1 MSTTISDDTPR
12 PKGLC
17 HIQRRSLVSGMR
29 RLRDLERSPT
39 NTSRIGDSSRKFVV
53 VSDRVQQS
61 ISYYMNT
68 YGFHTI
74 HGRAPTVATGVK
86 VANPDLSVWMITGD
100 GDGLSIG
107 ANHLLH
113 LLRRNLDINVLLFN
127 NRIYGLTKG
136 QYSPTSEVGKKTKST
151 PLGSVDHPINPLLF
165 ALGSEA
171 TFVARTSDTDM
182 KHMVET
188 FKAAQAHKG
197 TLFVEV
203 FQNCVIF
210 NDKTFAPVTSRDSKD
225 DQVLVLEEGQP
236 LVFGANRDK
245 GIRLNGLDPKSSQL
259 EMELTRMIFGSTIQ
273 NVLIWPTPTCLLKCP
288 IRRFL
293 RQSV

>member
-1 MSTTISDDTPR
+1 MGKFRVSRSKYRNCGRNFSSILTRSTSEPFHEHHNIRRHAPDQ
-12 PKGLC
+12 KGLC

-39 NTSRIGDSSRKFVV
+39 NTSRIGDSSRKIRGGKWIGCSSRFP
-53 VSDRVQQS
+53 
-61 ISYYMNT
+61 YYMNT

-113 LLRRNLDINVLLFN
+113 LLRRNLDISVLLFN

-151 PLGSVDHPINPLLF
+151 PWGRLIIRSTHSYCLGQRSNL
-165 ALGSEA
+165 
-171 TFVARTSDTDM
+171 R
-182 KHMVET
+182 
-188 FKAAQAHKG
+188 
-197 TLFVEV
+197 
-203 FQNCVIF
+203 
-210 NDKTFAPVTSRDSKD
+210 
-225 DQVLVLEEGQP
+225 
-236 LVFGANRDK
+236 
-245 GIRLNGLDPKSSQL
+245 
-259 EMELTRMIFGSTIQ
+259 
-273 NVLIWPTPTCLLKCP
+273 CP
-288 IRRFL
+288 HE
-293 RQSV
+293 